1 MNIYNGNGEW
11 IGRSISQASD
21 PYAAPEENDT
31 DINETIPDEEVC
43 DD

>member
-11 IGRSISQASD
+11 IGRSISQAGD
-21 PYAAPEENDT
+21 PYAAPED
-31 DINETIPDEEVC
+31 DDDTIPDEEVC